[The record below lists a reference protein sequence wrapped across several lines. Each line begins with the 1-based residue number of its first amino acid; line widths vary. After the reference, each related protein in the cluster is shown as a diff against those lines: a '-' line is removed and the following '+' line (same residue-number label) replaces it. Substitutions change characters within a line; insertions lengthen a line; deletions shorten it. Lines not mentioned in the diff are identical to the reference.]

1 MTLALE
7 LDGVRGGYGSTEV
20 VQGVSLRIEA
30 GQIYSLIGKNG
41 MGKSTL
47 LKLIMGLLPA
57 RAGKISIGGEDVTGS
72 RPDEIVA
79 RSISYV
85 PQDQALF
92 QDLTVEENL
101 RLGSLRTDRTFFEQR
116 KGAVCQLF
124 PFLSE
129 RLRQRAGTLSGGEQ
143 KMLLLARALLP
154 RPKLLLIDEV
164 SEGVQPGIV
173 ARICDVLREE
183 RENTRVGVLLIEQNI
198 EFAFSLAD
206 RFGVLNQGLIVDDG
220 DPRIEGARGRAE
232 AHLTI

>member
-1 MTLALE
+1 MTPALE
-7 LDGVRGGYGSTEV
+7 LEGVRGGYGTTEV

-30 GQIYSLIGKNG
+30 GEIYSLIGKNG

-57 RAGKISIGGEDVTGS
+57 RGGKISIDGEDVTGS
-72 RPDEIVA
+72 RPDEVVA
-79 RSISYV
+79 RSVSYV

-101 RLGSLRTDRTFFEQR
+101 RLGSLRIDRNFFQQR
-116 KGAVCQLF
+116 KRAVCQIF

-129 RLRQRAGTLSGGEQ
+129 RLGQRAGTLSGGEQ

-173 ARICDVLREE
+173 AKIGDVLREE
-183 RENTRVGVLLIEQNI
+183 RENSRLGVLLIEQNI
-198 EFAFSLAD
+198 GFAFSLAD
-206 RFGVLNQGLIVDDG
+206 RFGVLNQGSIVEDG
-220 DPRIEGARGRAE
+220 DPRIEEARGRAE
-232 AHLTI
+232 TYLTI